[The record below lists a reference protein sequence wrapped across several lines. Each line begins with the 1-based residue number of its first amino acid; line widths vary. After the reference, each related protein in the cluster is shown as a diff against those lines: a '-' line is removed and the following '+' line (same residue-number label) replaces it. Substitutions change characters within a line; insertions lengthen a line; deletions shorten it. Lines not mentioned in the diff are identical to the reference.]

1 MIEATTATGTAR
13 GSDRGTGSGWPVA
26 PTNLKPP
33 PAPPGAILETM
44 RIVVVE
50 DEPDLRRF
58 LTTGLEA
65 EGWAVIAAADGPT
78 GLRAALAE
86 DVNCVVLDLMLP
98 GIGGDEVLRRIRLS
112 RPSLPVI
119 VLTARDG
126 VHDRVQTLDA
136 GADDYIVKPFSLA
149 ELAARIR
156 ARLRAPEQSTA
167 NSLSVGGVV
176 LDLYTHRARSGDEE
190 VRLTN
195 REYQL
200 LETFMRHPQQVL
212 SQQQLLDHVWS
223 QQFESTTSNVVEVAV
238 RSLRRKLG
246 ESVIETVRGAGYRF
260 VG

>member
-1 MIEATTATGTAR
+1 MSEATSAVETDLGRAGDTPTGWSEDPA
-13 GSDRGTGSGWPVA
+13 
-26 PTNLKPP
+26 NLKPWP
-33 PAPPGAILETM
+33 SSAQAILEPM

-50 DEPDLRRF
+50 DESDLRRF
-58 LTTGLEA
+58 LTSGLEA
-65 EGWAVIAAADGPT
+65 EGWAVIPVADGPA
-78 GLRAALAE
+78 GVRAALAE

-98 GIGGDEVLRRIRLS
+98 GLGGDEVLKRIRLS

-126 VHDRVQTLDA
+126 IHDRVQTLDA
-136 GADDYIVKPFSLA
+136 GADDYVVKPFSLA

-156 ARLRAPEQSTA
+156 ARLRAPEQSSA
-167 NSLSVGGVV
+167 NTLSVGEVV
-176 LDLYTHRARSGDEE
+176 LDLYTHRARTGDDE

-200 LETFMRHPQQVL
+200 LETFMRHPRQVL

-223 QQFESTTSNVVEVAV
+223 QQFETATSNVVEVAV

-246 ESVIETVRGAGYRF
+246 ETVIETVRGAGYRF

>member
-1 MIEATTATGTAR
+1 
-13 GSDRGTGSGWPVA
+13 
-26 PTNLKPP
+26 
-33 PAPPGAILETM
+33 M

-58 LTTGLEA
+58 LATGLEA
-65 EGWAVIAAADGPT
+65 EGWSVTATADGPT
-78 GLRAALAE
+78 GVRAALDE

-98 GIGGDEVLRRIRLS
+98 GLGGEEVLRRIRSS

-126 VHDRVQTLDA
+126 VTDRVRTLDA
-136 GADDYIVKPFSLA
+136 GADDYVVKPFSLS

-156 ARLRAPEQSTA
+156 ARLRSPEQSSG
-167 NSLSVGGVV
+167 SLLTVGGVA
-176 LDLYTHRARSGDEE
+176 LDLYTRRARSGDTE

-200 LETFMRHPQQVL
+200 LETFMRHPEQVL

-223 QQFESTTSNVVEVAV
+223 QQFESATSNVVEVAV

-246 ESVIETVRGAGYRF
+246 EHVIETVRGAGYRF

>member
-1 MIEATTATGTAR
+1 MTEATSAVETVLGREADTPTGWSEDPA
-13 GSDRGTGSGWPVA
+13 
-26 PTNLKPP
+26 NLKPWP
-33 PAPPGAILETM
+33 SRARAILEPM

-65 EGWAVIAAADGPT
+65 EGWVVIPVADGPA
-78 GLRAALAE
+78 GVRAALAE

-98 GIGGDEVLRRIRLS
+98 GLGGDEVLKRIRLS

-126 VHDRVQTLDA
+126 IHDRVQTLDA
-136 GADDYIVKPFSLA
+136 GADDYVVKPFSLA
-149 ELAARIR
+149 ELTARIR

-167 NSLSVGGVV
+167 NTLSVGGVV
-176 LDLYTHRARSGDEE
+176 LDLYTHRARTGEDE

-200 LETFMRHPQQVL
+200 LETFMRHPRQVL

-223 QQFESTTSNVVEVAV
+223 QQFETATSNVVEVAV

-246 ESVIETVRGAGYRF
+246 ETVIETVRGAGYRF